1 MISGKVAVSLA
12 DFEADNGRFSR
23 IGDEMLTTVN
33 RKFNVDEL
41 IDRAR
46 KGDRK
51 AFDELTNRFSS
62 RLRESIQKWSR
73 FRLDTRVD
81 AHDVLQETWV
91 RAYRC
96 LERFEA
102 TDPNNEESFLRWIC
116 GIAKR
121 ALGDLT
127 RKTAYRENPAASIER
142 VASEP
147 SQSQVQRREERFDR
161 LQTALDKLPPDYRRV
176 LILSRLEGLSAQE
189 IADRMG
195 RTPNA
200 VYHLIVRALQLLRE
214 QFGDTESLHLPD
226 RPLRREGG
234 DHGA

>member
-1 MISGKVAVSLA
+1 MP
-12 DFEADNGRFSR
+12 
-23 IGDEMLTTVN
+23 TTMDQ
-33 RKFNVDEL
+33 KFNVDEL

-46 KGDRK
+46 KGDRN
-51 AFDELTNRFSS
+51 AFDELTKRFST
-62 RLRESIQKWSR
+62 RLRESVEKWSR
-73 FRLDTRVD
+73 FRLGNRVD
-81 AHDVLQETWV
+81 ADDVLQETFL
-91 RAYRC
+91 RAYRS

-102 TDPNNEESFLRWIC
+102 PDRNNEESFLRWIC

-142 VASEP
+142 VAGDP
-147 SQSQVQRREERFDR
+147 SQSRVQRREERLER
-161 LQTALDKLPPDYRRV
+161 LQRALDQLPPDYRRV

-226 RPLRREGG
+226 RPLRREERG